1 MIKKQTDPQKL
12 TIPGKIII
20 RWKNMETK
28 IWFLK
33 REREKKSMP
42 DYENGKYD
50 SWKREKKKFDAR
62 KWKLK
67 YDYRIAFSD

>member
-20 RWKNMETK
+20 RWKTWKRNLIPE
-28 IWFLK
+28 K
-33 REREKKSMP
+33 RERKKSMP
-42 DYENGKYD
+42 EYENGKYD
-50 SWKREKKKFDAR
+50 SWKRTFDAK
-62 KWKLK
+62 KWKLR

>member
-33 REREKKSMP
+33 RGKKSMP
-42 DYENGKYD
+42 EYENGKYD
-50 SWKREKKKFDAR
+50 SWKRERKKTFDAR
-62 KWKLK
+62 IWKLK
-67 YDYRIAFSD
+67 YDYRIASSD

>member
-12 TIPGKIII
+12 TISGKIII
-20 RWKNMETK
+20 RWKKHGNENL
-28 IWFLK
+28 IPEK
-33 REREKKSMP
+33 RERKKSMP
-42 DYENGKYD
+42 EYENGKYD
-50 SWKREKKKFDAR
+50 SWKREKKTFDAR

>member
-12 TIPGKIII
+12 TIPEKIII

-33 REREKKSMP
+33 RERKKSMP
-42 DYENGKYD
+42 EYENGKYD
-50 SWKREKKKFDAR
+50 SWKRERKKH
-62 KWKLK
+62 
-67 YDYRIAFSD
+67 SMPENEN